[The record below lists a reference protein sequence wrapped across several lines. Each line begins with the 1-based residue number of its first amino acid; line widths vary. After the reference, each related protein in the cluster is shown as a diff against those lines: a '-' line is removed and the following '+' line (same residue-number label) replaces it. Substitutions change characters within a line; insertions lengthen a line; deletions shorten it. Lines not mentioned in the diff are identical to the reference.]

1 MGLVYASLIP
11 LQYEPLSWNETIE
24 RFRDLRWLDLNVYR
38 RADWVANGL
47 AVIPFGFLVAGAAD
61 RNHQISFR
69 YLLQLFAIMSC
80 GILVVV
86 GIEYAQLWYPPRT
99 VSGNDIAAGCV
110 GAIIGPLLWPLL
122 GRPYLK
128 QWHRLRHLPKEELLS
143 PKNSQILLFIY
154 SALLIAYS
162 IMPLD
167 IMFSTEE
174 WQIKYQKGRF
184 AWLPGGDVNASNNLA
199 GWLEF
204 TAVLALSSIRM
215 IPFGVLAYR
224 AKLTRTAPILLIGFP
239 AILEVLQAPVFT
251 RYTTFIDILC
261 GWTGG
266 LVGLAIAANWSHV
279 TRLNQSKFF
288 RAMLALT
295 CVLVIEF
302 AFTGRYERFCTAA
315 EIDTKWK
322 FFWAPPFSKYYY
334 TTEFLA
340 ASNFAGKALAF
351 GVLGFLVGNLRHD
364 QRKQVSK
371 RTRMP
376 TILYSGLILLVA
388 LCVELPQIYL
398 QPFVADASDIFI
410 YLSGAAIGWLAY
422 DFLVDRATLNT
433 EIQPE
438 QTPA

>member
-1 MGLVYASLIP
+1 MLKTESHANHPTGKLLFLGVAFGLGLVYASLIP
-11 LQYEPLSWNETIE
+11 LQYRPLSWNETLDG
-24 RFRDLRWLDLNVYR
+24 FRDLRWLNLNVYR

-47 AVIPFGFLVAGAAD
+47 AVMPLGFLLAGAAD
-61 RNHQISFR
+61 RNHKISFR

-174 WQIKYQKGRF
+174 WQIKYQRGAICVATGRRRQRQQQT
-184 AWLPGGDVNASNNLA
+184 WLS
-199 GWLEF
+199 WLEF

-239 AILEVLQAPVFT
+239 AILEVLQAPDFHALH
-251 RYTTFIDILC
+251 DIHRHSVRLDRRHSSA
-261 GWTGG
+261 WRLQRTG
-266 LVGLAIAANWSHV
+266 L
-279 TRLNQSKFF
+279 
-288 RAMLALT
+288 M
-295 CVLVIEF
+295 
-302 AFTGRYERFCTAA
+302 
-315 EIDTKWK
+315 
-322 FFWAPPFSKYYY
+322 
-334 TTEFLA
+334 
-340 ASNFAGKALAF
+340 
-351 GVLGFLVGNLRHD
+351 
-364 QRKQVSK
+364 
-371 RTRMP
+371 
-376 TILYSGLILLVA
+376 
-388 LCVELPQIYL
+388 
-398 QPFVADASDIFI
+398 
-410 YLSGAAIGWLAY
+410 
-422 DFLVDRATLNT
+422 
-433 EIQPE
+433 
-438 QTPA
+438 